1 MATTKERI
9 IQNAKRL
16 FSQNGIANT
25 RLQQI
30 ADETQISV
38 GNLAYHFA
46 NKEEIV
52 QGVYLQILEELS
64 GILEI
69 SKVYSGLDSFDIK
82 FSNLYRF
89 MEKNI
94 FYFTNFWEIKR
105 NYPIVDGKIMAFNKK
120 IQFKLKKRIT
130 DNVEKGSLIK
140 EGKKKAYDLLA
151 TTLLNSI
158 NTWLP
163 MQILNDKVPKE
174 KKFRHYMWNLIYP
187 YLTEKGKKEFAVVKI

>member
-9 IQNAKRL
+9 IQNSKRL
-16 FSQNGIANT
+16 FSENGIANT

-38 GNLAYHFA
+38 GNLAYHYT

-52 QGVYLQILEELS
+52 QGVYNQILGELS
-64 GILEI
+64 VILEMN
-69 SKVYSGLDSFDIK
+69 KVYPGLDSFDIK

-105 NYPIVDGKIMAFNKK
+105 NYPIVHGKIMAFNKK
-120 IQFKLKKRIT
+120 IQSKLK
-130 DNVEKGSLIK
+130 NG
-140 EGKKKAYDLLA
+140 
-151 TTLLNSI
+151 
-158 NTWLP
+158 
-163 MQILNDKVPKE
+163 
-174 KKFRHYMWNLIYP
+174 
-187 YLTEKGKKEFAVVKI
+187 

>member
-1 MATTKERI
+1 MGTTKERI
-9 IQNAKRL
+9 IQNAKSL

-52 QGVYLQILEELS
+52 QGVYHLILEELS
-64 GILEI
+64 KILEI
-69 SKVYSGLDSFDIK
+69 NKVSPGLESFDIK
-82 FSNLYRF
+82 FTNLYQF
-89 MEKNI
+89 MEKNT

-105 NYPIVDGKIMAFNKK
+105 NYPIVDGKIRAFNKK
-120 IQFKLKKRIT
+120 IQTKLKKRINE
-130 DNVEKGSLIK
+130 NVERGAIIK
-140 EGKKKAYDLLA
+140 ESRIKAYDLLA
-151 TTLLNSI
+151 TALLNSI

-174 KKFRHYMWNLIYP
+174 KNFRNYMWNLIYP
-187 YLTEKGKKEFAVVKI
+187 NLTEKGKTEFEMVKI

>member
-9 IQNAKRL
+9 IQNSKRL
-16 FSQNGIANT
+16 FSENGIANT

-38 GNLAYHFA
+38 GNLAYHYA

-52 QGVYLQILEELS
+52 QGVYNQILGELS
-64 GILEI
+64 GILEMN
-69 SKVYSGLDSFDIK
+69 KVYPGLDSFDMK
-82 FSNLYRF
+82 FSNLYSF

-105 NYPIVDGKIMAFNKK
+105 NYPIVHGKIMAFNKK
-120 IQFKLKKRIT
+120 IQSKLKKRINE
-130 DNVEKGSLIK
+130 NVDRGSLIK
-140 EGKKKAYDLLA
+140 EGSRKTYDLLA
-151 TTLLNSI
+151 SALLNSI

-163 MQILNDKVPKE
+163 MQILNEKTPKE
-174 KKFRHYMWNLIYP
+174 KNFRSYMWNLIFP
-187 YLTEKGKKEFAVVKI
+187 YLTQKGLKEFEVVQL